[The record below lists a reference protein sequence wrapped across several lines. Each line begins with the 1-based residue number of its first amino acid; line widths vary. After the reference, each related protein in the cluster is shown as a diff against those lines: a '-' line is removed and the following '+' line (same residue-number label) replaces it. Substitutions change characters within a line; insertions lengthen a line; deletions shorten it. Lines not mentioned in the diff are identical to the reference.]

1 MLSMNLVLYIAKV
14 NLVFYDPYAYC
25 NISSLEMIAWTTE
38 ELRVLHAQGA

>member
-14 NLVFYDPYAYC
+14 NLVFYDRYAYC
-25 NISSLEMIAWTTE
+25 NSSSLEMIARTTE